1 MRGEPAWLRGW
12 SLGLR
17 ADAIRRAA
25 LLAQW
30 FEAAAWRAASSRP
43 KAHGGRRIST
53 TWRSSAGAS
62 APKQRRG
69 ALAGI
74 RGGGDGERRGKLL
87 VFIRPIALVCRGR
100 RMAQEN
106 KPSLDRW
113 IRRTALGNAPEAM
126 REACSVAERAQENF
140 MTPKIFVAAALAVAS
155 LAGTTCASKAN
166 VNYVLNATFDD
177 GTPLTAHSASTSM
190 AMSIVSI

>member
-1 MRGEPAWLRGW
+1 
-12 SLGLR
+12 
-17 ADAIRRAA
+17 
-25 LLAQW
+25 
-30 FEAAAWRAASSRP
+30 
-43 KAHGGRRIST
+43 
-53 TWRSSAGAS
+53 
-62 APKQRRG
+62 
-69 ALAGI
+69 
-74 RGGGDGERRGKLL
+74 
-87 VFIRPIALVCRGR
+87 
-100 RMAQEN
+100 MAQEN